1 VQLNAAQTAIGV
13 VLDSKTSSGIHST
26 CRRDIKA
33 PLTSSI
39 RLVKTHREP
48 CSFRFEVTELPHVEN
63 ALCSATSNEQLA
75 KQNGLQ

>member
-1 VQLNAAQTAIGV
+1 MQLNAAQTAIGV
-13 VLDSKTSSGIHST
+13 VLDSKHLPGST
-26 CRRDIKA
+26 ALAGAISKRRSQ
-33 PLTSSI
+33 SSI